1 MEYKSPLDMLY
12 RWEENHPD
20 KVYLRQPIDD
30 VWHTWTWKQAAEEVR
45 RMATALIAMNLP
57 LHSNIVLISK
67 NCAHWIMCDLAIMM
81 SGHISVPLYPNL
93 AEDTIRQI
101 LEHCNAP
108 LLFVG
113 KLDDWPAMKAGVPEE
128 IKCISLPFC
137 PYERYENWN
146 DIIAKY
152 PPLKENISRNLEEIV
167 TIIYTSGTTGLPKGV
182 IHKYYNFSFAISNAI
197 PYLGFTNN
205 DRFFSYLPLSHI
217 AERILVEMGSLYTGG
232 EVYFAESLKKFS
244 KNLAEAQP
252 TIFLGVHRIWSKFQE
267 GILKNSSQKKLNILL
282 KIPVI
287 SGLVRQ
293 KIKRG
298 LGLAKAIN
306 IFTGA
311 SPTPV
316 ALIKWFEAIGIKI
329 QEAYAMTENCCYSH
343 VTQNK
348 MIKIG
353 FVGQALPECEAK
365 LDHNDEILIRH
376 EALMVGYY
384 KEHLTTNES
393 FTTDGFLRTGDQGL
407 IDEEGYL
414 QITGRV
420 KDLFK
425 TGKGKYVAPSPIEMK
440 MSAYSDLEFVC
451 IVGTGLQQ
459 PIAMVTLSESGKR
472 KAKKELEF
480 ALEQMLI
487 TINATLDA
495 HEKLAKVVVLD
506 DEWTVENGMLTP
518 SFKIKRHNIEK
529 KYAGRYEKWHDEKG
543 MVVFES

>member
-1 MEYKSPLDMLY
+1 MLY
-12 RWEENHPD
+12 QWEQTQPD
-20 KVYLRQPIDD
+20 KVYLRQPVND

-45 RMATALIAMNLP
+45 RMTTALIAMDLLP
-57 LHSNIVLISK
+57 HSNIAMISK
-67 NCAHWIMCDLAIMM
+67 NCAHWILCDLAIMM

-93 AEDTIRQI
+93 TEDTIRQI
-101 LEHCNAP
+101 LEHCNAT

-137 PYERYENWN
+137 TYEDYETWN
-146 DIIAKY
+146 DIITKY
-152 PPLKENISRNLEEIV
+152 PPVKENIRRNPEEIV
-167 TIIYTSGTTGLPKGV
+167 TIIYTSGTTGMPKGV
-182 IHKYYNFSFAISNAI
+182 VHKYYNFSFAISNASS
-197 PYLGFTNN
+197 YLGFSNN
-205 DRFFSYLPLSHI
+205 ERFFSYLPLSHI

-232 EVYFAESLKKFS
+232 EVFFAESLKKFS
-244 KNLAEAQP
+244 TNLAEAQP

-267 GILKNSSQKKLNILL
+267 GVLKKSSQKKLNVLL

-287 SGLVRQ
+287 SGIVRQ

-298 LGLAKAIN
+298 LGLAKAKN
-306 IFTGA
+306 VFTGA

-316 ALIKWFEAIGIKI
+316 SLIQWFKTIGIKI

-343 VTQNK
+343 VTHNK

-384 KEHLTTNES
+384 KEHVTTSES
-393 FTTDGFLRTGDQGL
+393 FTTEGFLRTGDQGL

-414 QITGRV
+414 KITGRV

-440 MSAYSDLEFVC
+440 MSAYSDLDFVC
-451 IVGTGLQQ
+451 IVGTGLPQ
-459 PIAMVTLSESGKR
+459 PIAMVTLSEGGKK
-472 KAKKELEF
+472 KARKELESV
-480 ALEQMLI
+480 LEQLL
-487 TINATLDA
+487 TATNATLDA
-495 HEKLAKVVVLD
+495 HEKLAKMVVLN

-529 KYAGRYEKWHDEKG
+529 KYANRYEKWHDEKG
-543 MVVFES
+543 MLIFEN